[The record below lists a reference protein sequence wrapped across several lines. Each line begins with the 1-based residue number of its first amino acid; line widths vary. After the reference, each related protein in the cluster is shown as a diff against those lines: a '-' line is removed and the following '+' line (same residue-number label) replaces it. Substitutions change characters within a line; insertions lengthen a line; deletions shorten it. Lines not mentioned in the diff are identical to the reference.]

1 MSEPLVFF
9 ATVLALGIA
18 AQWMAWRL
26 RLPSILVLL
35 AFGFLVGWLC
45 GDDPQV
51 PGDTITDEIMTTK
64 LLFPIVSLAVAVIMF
79 EGGLT
84 LRFRDLD
91 DSGNALWRLVT
102 VGALISWGLAALAAY
117 WCVGMDVR
125 AATLV
130 GAILV
135 VTGPTVIAPLLRHV
149 RPSRRIGSVI
159 KWEGIVIDPIGAVLA
174 VLVFDAM
181 IIGKSGEVVWVLA
194 KILLVGIGLG
204 WGTALALAQL
214 MRRYWIPDF
223 LHNPVFLAAA
233 VGTFALS
240 NQIAPEA
247 GLVTVTIMG
256 IALANQKLFP
266 VNHVVEFK
274 ENLRVLLISCLFI
287 VLAARIRIEDI
298 LDLGWGGFAFVAI
311 LIFVIRPIA
320 TIASTFRSELSWN
333 ERWFL
338 SFLAPR
344 GIVAAAVSSIFALEL
359 AAHYAH
365 EKGGDGSEL
374 ILADAERIVSLTFL
388 VIVGTVTFYGLSAA
402 PLARFL
408 GLAVKKH
415 QGVLFAGASNW
426 VLPFAKAIHEEGIQV
441 LMVDTNYRH
450 ISEARMIGLPG
461 SCASVVSDYMEEIDL
476 SGIGRLLAV
485 TPNDDLNTLA
495 VMEYAPLFGRA
506 EVYQLPF
513 REIVAG
519 RRETAT
525 HNRGRY
531 LFGQEATHSKL
542 AFRIATDSQIKKTK
556 ITDEFSYEDFVE
568 LYGEDA
574 VLMGVLTETKQL
586 MIATAGATL
595 APKSGQTVI
604 ALVSPSS
611 EKSEA

>member
-9 ATVLALGIA
+9 AAVLALGIA
-18 AQWMAWRL
+18 AQWLAWRL
-26 RLPSILVLL
+26 RLPSILLLL

-51 PGDTITDEIMTTK
+51 LGDSITDEIVTTK

-91 DSGNALWRLVT
+91 DSGNAVWRLVT

-125 AATLV
+125 AATLI
-130 GAILV
+130 GAVLI

-204 WGTALALAQL
+204 WGTALALAQV

-266 VNHVVEFK
+266 VNHVLEFK

-287 VLAARIRIEDI
+287 VLAARISVEEI

-311 LIFVIRPIA
+311 LIFLIRPIA
-320 TIASTFRSELSWN
+320 TIVSTFRSELSWN
-333 ERWFL
+333 ERLFL

-365 EKGGDGSEL
+365 EKGLEGSEL

-415 QGVLFAGASNW
+415 QGVLFAGGSNW

-450 ISEARMIGLPG
+450 ISEARMIGLPV

-495 VMEYAPLFGRA
+495 VMEYAPLFGRG

-542 AFRIATDSQIKKTK
+542 AFRIATGSQIKKTK
-556 ITDEFSYEDFVE
+556 ITDEFSYEDFVD

-586 MIATAGATL
+586 MFATAGATL
-595 APKSGQTVI
+595 TPKSGQTVI

-611 EKSEA
+611 EKPEA